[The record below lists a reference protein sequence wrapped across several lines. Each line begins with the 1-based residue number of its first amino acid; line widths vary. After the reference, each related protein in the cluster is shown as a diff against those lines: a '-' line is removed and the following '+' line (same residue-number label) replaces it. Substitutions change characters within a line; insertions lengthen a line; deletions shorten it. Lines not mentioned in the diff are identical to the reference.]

1 MIALVDTFKDEVEE
15 SINVAKVMR
24 NKLEGV
30 RLDTPRERGGVTP
43 DLVKEVRAKLNLADG
58 QHVQIFVS
66 GGITPDRIREFINS
80 DAEIDGFGVG
90 SFITRAAPND
100 FTADIHQIEGKPIA
114 KRGRLPG
121 ITDNPRLER
130 VL

>member
-1 MIALVDTFKDEVEE
+1 MCIRDSIKAVQAFDKHIPKEVPRIALVDTFKDEVEE

-80 DAEIDGFGVG
+80 GAEIDGFGVG
-90 SFITRAAPND
+90 LSLIHISEPTRPY
-100 FTADIHQIEGKPIA
+100 
-114 KRGRLPG
+114 
-121 ITDNPRLER
+121 
-130 VL
+130 